1 MSAVPASLRFYRPF
15 VPMFGGIFFCLLGV
29 GASLATLPFYVLDE
43 LHGNKVEVGVVTAT
57 ISLAAVVSRPIAG
70 RLADR
75 HGYKLLMLCGPAICI
90 LAGAAYYA
98 AASVPVLVA
107 IRVLHG
113 IGEGTVYTPGAAW
126 LVRLCPP
133 ERRGRVVGLYG
144 ISMWLGITLGA
155 LFGTVAMRVSGFP
168 AVWALLIA
176 VGVAGLLVVAP
187 AARPE
192 QAEPTAA
199 RATILPASTVV
210 PGIALS
216 LAALGYAALAA
227 FVALHMAARGV
238 ANGVA
243 AFNAFGFTYVGVRLF
258 IGNVPDRLGARRV
271 ALWSA
276 VVEAIGLLIV
286 AVAQNLPTA
295 VAGGL
300 VMGAGLSLLF
310 PSLALVVINRTDPSQ
325 QGAALGAF
333 TSFWDIGLAVGGPFA
348 GLVASVANYPAVFYV
363 MMVCAIVSALLSGA
377 SAVRRRTLEPSET

>member
-1 MSAVPASLRFYRPF
+1 LSAIPASLRFYRPF

-75 HGYKLLMLCGPAICI
+75 HGYKLLMLCGAAICA

-98 AASVPVLVA
+98 AASVPVLVV

-133 ERRGRVVGLYG
+133 ERRGRVFGLYG

-176 VGVAGLLVVAP
+176 FGVAGLLVVAP
-187 AARPE
+187 APRPE
-192 QAEPTAA
+192 QAEATAA
-199 RATILPASTVV
+199 RSSLLPSSTIV
-210 PGIALS
+210 PGVALS
-216 LAALGYAALAA
+216 LAALGYASLAA
-227 FVALHMAARGV
+227 FAALHMAARGV

-276 VVEAIGLLIV
+276 LVEAVGLLIV

-295 VAGGL
+295 IAGGL

-310 PSLALVVINRTDPSQ
+310 PSLALLVINRTEPSQ

-348 GLVASVANYPAVFYV
+348 GLVASVANYPAIFYV
-363 MMVCAIVSALLSGA
+363 MMACAIVSALLSGA
-377 SAVRRRTLEPSET
+377 SAVRRRAMEPSRT